1 MNDVAT
7 NGELDIDYIAGKL
20 ATTRIRHSDEMAMDG
35 PAYCR
40 WPNCSRGESFW
51 TQRWVRAVEWR
62 HCCSQT
68 DWPLVKRP
76 GLDPLHRR
84 GNLAGARPRVS
95 IFSRSRSCRP
105 ASRRK

>member
-51 TQRWVRAVEWR
+51 TQKMGSRRRMAPLLQPNGLAPR
-62 HCCSQT
+62 QT
-68 DWPLVKRP
+68 
-76 GLDPLHRR
+76 
-84 GNLAGARPRVS
+84 A
-95 IFSRSRSCRP
+95 RSRP
-105 ASRRK
+105 AA